1 MIRPSPISGPVISAS
16 VWLTLVI
23 AFAANAEP
31 QPATR
36 LLTSVDGT
44 RIAFD
49 VAGSGPPV
57 ILLHGGGQTRRVWHD
72 AGYVARLS
80 PTFTVITIDIRGNG
94 ESDKPTAKASYA
106 IERIVEDVLAVADAT
121 GAKRFALWG
130 FSYGANVGRYVA
142 VRSDRVTSMVYIG
155 IPFGAAADPMFRG
168 IILKR
173 IQDGSAPPVVA
184 AWTSALLDYPPVEP
198 ADMRA
203 PTLWMVGTKNAAAF
217 DSSKQY
223 ESQLAG
229 TKVELTRL
237 EGLTHPEE
245 LDRIELTFPK
255 AFDFTRA
262 HNR

>member
-1 MIRPSPISGPVISAS
+1 
-16 VWLTLVI
+16 
-23 AFAANAEP
+23 
-31 QPATR
+31 
-36 LLTSVDGT
+36 
-44 RIAFD
+44 
-49 VAGSGPPV
+49 
-57 ILLHGGGQTRRVWHD
+57 
-72 AGYVARLS
+72 
-80 PTFTVITIDIRGNG
+80 VITIDIRGNG
-94 ESDKPTAKASYA
+94 DSDKPTMKTSYA
-106 IERIVEDVLAVADAT
+106 IERMVEDILAVADAA

-155 IPFGAAADPMFRG
+155 IPFGPAADPMFRD

-173 IQDGSAPPVVA
+173 IQEGTASPVGA
-184 AWTSALLDYPPVEP
+184 AWTSALLEYPPVEP
-198 ADMRA
+198 VDMRC
-203 PTLWMVGTKNAAAF
+203 PTLWVVGTRNAVAF
-217 DSSKQY
+217 ESAKHY
-223 ESQLAG
+223 EARLRG